1 MLESLASGAGVVL
14 LLAGCALAT
23 VGLIGMILKPD
34 LFEQLHVAGLVTGP
48 GVILVLLAS
57 IGTRNADIITS
68 AILVMVFVLV
78 TSSVSTHVI
87 ARAGV
92 RRYAPTQEPASAG
105 GGGSVAVGSPAAA
118 TTIEPAIAPPEVTGT
133 DGAERPRPLASGM
146 RVVVAHDGSA
156 AAHVAADLVA
166 AIDWPAGT
174 VIRLVEAA
182 PGEIRRLDPSL
193 SGRGGTAAPADA
205 TRGSAELER
214 AAQRI
219 GRPTIHVEPVLL
231 HGDAADVIIDE
242 TASFAAD
249 LLVTGARRRGRVP
262 SLLGLSAAGEIV
274 DRAPCPVLVART
286 TALRTVMLTTDG
298 SDQSIAATELVA
310 RWPIF
315 DLARIHVVAVSA
327 DAPPTGRGRL
337 ATPSMTGE
345 HQRNVDAAAARLMD
359 AGRDVVTEVL
369 HGRAGPEIV
378 EAAERRSVDVIV
390 IGSRGRTG
398 LGRTLL
404 GSVAGEVLA
413 SASCSVLIVA
423 PPARRPTG
431 AT

>member
-1 MLESLASGAGVVL
+1 MLEALASGTGVVL

-87 ARAGV
+87 ARAGI
-92 RRYAPTQEPASAG
+92 RRYAPTQE
-105 GGGSVAVGSPAAA
+105 AA
-118 TTIEPAIAPPEVTGT
+118 TTGLGMDVVAPVPTSEPATAPLDVTGGDDT
-133 DGAERPRPLASGM
+133 QRPRPLASGM
-146 RVVVAHDGSA
+146 RVVVAHDGSP

-182 PGEIRRLDPSL
+182 PGEIRPLDPSS
-193 SGRGGTAAPADA
+193 SGGSGTGEPGAA
-205 TRGSAELER
+205 TRGSAKLESV
-214 AAQRI
+214 AQRI
-219 GRPTIHVEPVLL
+219 GRPTIHVEPVVL

-249 LLVTGARRRGRVP
+249 LLVTGSRRRGLVP

-274 DRAPCPVLVART
+274 DRAPCPVLVARST
-286 TALRTVMLTTDG
+286 SLRSVMLTTDG
-298 SDQSIAATELVA
+298 SDQSAAAIELVA

-327 DAPPTGRGRL
+327 DAPQTGRRRL
-337 ATPSMTGE
+337 ATASITGE
-345 HQRNVDAAAARLMD
+345 HQRNVDAAAAPLMD

-369 HGRAGPEIV
+369 HGRPGTEIV
-378 EAAERRSVDVIV
+378 EAAKRRSVDVIV

-413 SASCSVLIVA
+413 SAGCSVLIVA
-423 PPARRPTG
+423 PPARRPIRGT
-431 AT
+431 